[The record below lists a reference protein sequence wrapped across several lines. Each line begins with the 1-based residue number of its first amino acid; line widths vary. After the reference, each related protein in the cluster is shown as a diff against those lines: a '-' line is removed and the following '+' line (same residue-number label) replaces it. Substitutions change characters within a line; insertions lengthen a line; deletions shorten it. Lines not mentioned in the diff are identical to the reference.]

1 MANGSISP
9 ETKISYENALNVIQ
23 NYATAY
29 QLTPGQVV
37 LAEMPGEDDVAKH
50 TMTQKI
56 TLKVPPQ
63 TTYTSNA
70 LSSSVSEV
78 TIEETG
84 RTPADPVDPAD
95 PGDPVGP
102 VGPVDP
108 VDPAGPLDPADPVDP
123 VDPSDPVGPSNPLN
137 SVKSKKEN
145 GKSRSRY
152 TRQVKG
158 DRELVLNN
166 RSDDSVDYTITLIVT
181 LDEENAK
188 SFDLTWKNSQNDQPI
203 YSAMLSF
210 IFGPRGKLTNYAK
223 YVGLEQFDKLTNL
236 FNKIELTA
244 NLIGTFYAAP
254 EKPYTDLF
262 DVKSKEGFENFTD
275 SSIFNLYG
283 NIPVAGMPDKLS
295 KKDVATFRK
304 QGKQKIKQVIA
315 LIKQIDSVV
324 DSLEKDQLS
333 LAVKLPEDY
342 FPTTLQ
348 SLQDWYDQMTHLI
361 DTNYQQYEFWQTD
374 TLSSIDNIY
383 NSWEIKE
390 ASLLELKNVDGPN
403 FDGSALYVN
412 NANELNDQLNA
423 LITSSNEAS
432 QSIVENA
439 QTVQDNSNEFERLLA
454 SANTTQA
461 DAQKV
466 LHNTTYLA
474 DTGLYDL
481 DAIKNYYANFSKVLA
496 NTRTVGVD
504 TTAIYDFFVK
514 PIVAKNTTPEKKA
527 QDDSQKRDYRST
539 LVFLTG
545 LFGGMLLLMGWQKL
559 AMLKMKR
566 EVDL

>member
-1 MANGSISP
+1 
-9 ETKISYENALNVIQ
+9 
-23 NYATAY
+23 
-29 QLTPGQVV
+29 
-37 LAEMPGEDDVAKH
+37 
-50 TMTQKI
+50 
-56 TLKVPPQ
+56 
-63 TTYTSNA
+63 
-70 LSSSVSEV
+70 
-78 TIEETG
+78 
-84 RTPADPVDPAD
+84 
-95 PGDPVGP
+95 
-102 VGPVDP
+102 
-108 VDPAGPLDPADPVDP
+108 
-123 VDPSDPVGPSNPLN
+123 
-137 SVKSKKEN
+137 
-145 GKSRSRY
+145 
-152 TRQVKG
+152 
-158 DRELVLNN
+158 
-166 RSDDSVDYTITLIVT
+166 
-181 LDEENAK
+181 
-188 SFDLTWKNSQNDQPI
+188 
-203 YSAMLSF
+203 
-210 IFGPRGKLTNYAK
+210 
-223 YVGLEQFDKLTNL
+223 
-236 FNKIELTA
+236 
-244 NLIGTFYAAP
+244 
-254 EKPYTDLF
+254 
-262 DVKSKEGFENFTD
+262 
-275 SSIFNLYG
+275 
-283 NIPVAGMPDKLS
+283 
-295 KKDVATFRK
+295 DVATFRK

-315 LIKQIDSVV
+315 LIKQIDSVI

-333 LAVKLPEDY
+333 LTVKLPEDY

-348 SLQDWYDQMTHLI
+348 SHQDWYDQMTHLI

-383 NSWEIKE
+383 SSWEIKE

-412 NANELNDQLNA
+412 NANELNDQLNV

-439 QTVQDNSNEFERLLA
+439 QTVQDNSSEFERLLA

>member
-1 MANGSISP
+1 M
-9 ETKISYENALNVIQ
+9 
-23 NYATAY
+23 
-29 QLTPGQVV
+29 LT
-37 LAEMPGEDDVAKH
+37 
-50 TMTQKI
+50 
-56 TLKVPPQ
+56 
-63 TTYTSNA
+63 
-70 LSSSVSEV
+70 
-78 TIEETG
+78 
-84 RTPADPVDPAD
+84 
-95 PGDPVGP
+95 
-102 VGPVDP
+102 
-108 VDPAGPLDPADPVDP
+108 
-123 VDPSDPVGPSNPLN
+123 
-137 SVKSKKEN
+137 
-145 GKSRSRY
+145 
-152 TRQVKG
+152 
-158 DRELVLNN
+158 
-166 RSDDSVDYTITLIVT
+166 VT

-188 SFDLTWKNSQNDQPI
+188 SFDLTWKNAQNDQPI
-203 YSAMLSF
+203 YSAMLTF

-275 SSIFNLYG
+275 DSIFNLYG

-304 QGKQKIKQVIA
+304 QGKQKIRQVIA

-324 DSLEKDQLS
+324 NSLEKDQLS
-333 LAVKLPEDY
+333 LAIKLPEDY

-348 SLQDWYDQMTHLI
+348 SLQAWYDQMTRLI

-383 NSWEIKE
+383 SSWEIKE
-390 ASLLELKNVDGPN
+390 ANLLELKNVDGPN
-403 FDGSALYVN
+403 FDGPALYVN

-439 QTVQDNSNEFERLLA
+439 QTVQDNSSEFERLLA

-481 DAIKNYYANFSKVLA
+481 DAIKKYYANFSKILA

-545 LFGGMLLLMGWQKL
+545 LFGGMIVLMGWQKF
-559 AMLKMKR
+559 AMRKMKR